1 LLVNEEKIGIIDQ
14 KILSY
19 SPPVKEKFAFG
30 NGLRFQAQIEDL
42 CLKCGIPKE
51 NRKNNISGSQWRPV
65 EYSVPLSKL
74 RILPTL
80 LNKWFAYHS
89 FLSPRKLKGKADE
102 TLFPPEA

>member
-19 SPPVKEKFAFG
+19 TPPVKEKFAFG

-51 NRKNNISGSQWRPV
+51 NRKNNISGSNA
-65 EYSVPLSKL
+65 S
-74 RILPTL
+74 LPSL
-80 LNKWFAYHS
+80 HIVSREVHPMAN
-89 FLSPRKLKGKADE
+89 
-102 TLFPPEA
+102 